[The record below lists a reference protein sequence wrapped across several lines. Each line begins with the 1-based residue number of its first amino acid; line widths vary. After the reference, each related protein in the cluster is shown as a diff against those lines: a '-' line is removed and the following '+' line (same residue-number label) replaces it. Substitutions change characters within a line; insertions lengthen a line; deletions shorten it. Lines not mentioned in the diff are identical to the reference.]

1 MTERKLRLL
10 RALTGVL
17 RAIHEEVRT
26 IRDQQ
31 ERQNRWSQ
39 IPRQAPILRAALQV
53 PEQIERSTQA
63 NSDRE
68 YRVQMVLAVGTWLTF
83 FAAAIYAGIAHKQLR
98 TFENTA
104 QRQLRA
110 YTQPGVFWF
119 LLA

>member
-1 MTERKLRLL
+1 
-10 RALTGVL
+10 
-17 RAIHEEVRT
+17 
-26 IRDQQ
+26 
-31 ERQNRWSQ
+31 
-39 IPRQAPILRAALQV
+39 
-53 PEQIERSTQA
+53 
-63 NSDRE
+63 
-68 YRVQMVLAVGTWLTF
+68 MVLAVGTWLTF